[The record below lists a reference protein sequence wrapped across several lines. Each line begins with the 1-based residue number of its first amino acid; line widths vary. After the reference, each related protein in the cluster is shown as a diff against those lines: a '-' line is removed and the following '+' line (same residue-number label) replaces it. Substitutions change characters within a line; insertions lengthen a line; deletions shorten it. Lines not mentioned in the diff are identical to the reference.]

1 MTKYNNIVILPPVV
15 WSIEYYQSEA
25 GKSPVED
32 FIDSLDTAAKASVV
46 SHKWPY
52 NLCHSG
58 LDPESSLL
66 LWIPAFAGMTP

>member
-1 MTKYNNIVILPPVV
+1 KS
-15 WSIEYYQSEA
+15 SIIKFPSNKQESFGQHN
-25 GKSPVED
+25 
-32 FIDSLDTAAKASVV
+32 SVV

-66 LWIPAFAGMTP
+66 LWIPAKAGMTPMAPQIVKRY